1 MFKRRFMFLLMTT
14 LVASGA
20 VSAQLR
26 SDEAKSS
33 YNPFLKPKV
42 VIKKEGAVEEEEKKG
57 IDINMVANMFN
68 NNKQPQF
75 RDPLMNN
82 PYKNAGLTYKG
93 TVNGVDIFYDEDTK
107 RYIKD
112 ESRVIDISGTPS
124 NPPALE
130 QVNY

>member
-1 MFKRRFMFLLMTT
+1 MFKRRFMFILLAAMTAT
-14 LVASGA
+14 GA
-20 VSAQLR
+20 VSAQ
-26 SDEAKSS
+26 SKDDETKSS

-42 VIKKEGAVEEEEKKG
+42 VVKKESSEVEEDKKG

-68 NNKQPQF
+68 NNQQPQF

-82 PYKNAGLTYKG
+82 PYKKAGLVYKG

-112 ESRVIDISGTPS
+112 ESRVIDISDTPS